1 MEKKPFYKKT
11 WFMYLMLFIMTPIGL
26 IFLWLNK
33 DYTNKKKAI
42 MTGVFGVWF
51 IVMLVVSQSA
61 EEQREEERAERQ
73 EEREQ
78 EEKEQAEEEEAEKK
92 EKEEAEKKEEER
104 LKNRDTDEAIEE
116 DNDDVVEAELSDG
129 ELTLTYEPGTMWSE
143 NSLFYVVYDAFE
155 ITHDAFEH
163 DDVDSVV
170 NIIKV
175 EMTDEKGNEE
185 LKDVINYRYTRSDFE
200 ELNYENFKEM
210 SFGQQW
216 RILNEADGYFIHPG
230 IRANLK
236 DEYINNLK

>member
-1 MEKKPFYKKT
+1 MEKEKKPFYKR
-11 WFMYLMLFIMTPIGL
+11 WWVIAIAAFLFIGFINGL
-26 IFLWLNK
+26 MNPY
-33 DYTNKKKAI
+33 DEEEHKAEAE
-42 MTGVFGVWF
+42 
-51 IVMLVVSQSA
+51 QQEA
-61 EEQREEERAERQ
+61 EEKA
-73 EEREQ
+73 
-78 EEKEQAEEEEAEKK
+78 EAEKK
-92 EKEEAEKKEEER
+92 AKEEKEAKEKEEEEKKKEEER

-116 DNDDVVEAELSDG
+116 DKDDVVNAELSDG
-129 ELTLTYEPGTMWSE
+129 ELTLTDEPGTMWSE

-175 EMTDEKGNEE
+175 EMTDQKGNEE

-210 SFGQQW
+210 AFGQQW

-230 IRANLK
+230 IRVNLK
-236 DEYINNLK
+236 DEYTNNLN